1 MVTLGTGIGTSVL
14 IDGRPLRGK
23 HHQAGVLGGHLVVEP
38 NGRQC
43 ICGARGCY
51 ETQCGSWAIPEIVR
65 AERDFT
71 SSELSRRSQ
80 IDYATIF
87 QLAIAGDAL
96 AIRMRNRALDWW
108 GALLVTLIH
117 SFDPERIV
125 IGGGIMRSADVI
137 LPHLRKFVDDN
148 AWTPWGRVELL
159 PAELGNDAGMIGLHA
174 LFNTKLDYV

>member
-14 IDGRPLRGK
+14 LNDSPLRGA

-43 ICGARGCY
+43 ICGARGCF
-51 ETQCGSWAIPEIVR
+51 EAQCGSWAIPEIVR
-65 AERDFT
+65 AERDFAT
-71 SSELSRRSQ
+71 SALSKQPS

-87 QLAIAGDAL
+87 RLANEADAL
-96 AIRMRNRALDWW
+96 AIRMRDRTMNWW

-117 SFDPERIV
+117 SFDPQRIV
-125 IGGGIMRSADVI
+125 IGGGVMRSAEVI

-174 LFNTKLDYV
+174 LFTTDLEYV